1 MHKVKSSQSIFYR
14 DKVNS
19 KSATRLFYQPFSY
32 FFCWNFGIKL
42 LVLYCRECHNKLA
55 LSLPKFFLQLV
66 FKIHFKTFTKI
77 LHSQWFIDILG
88 MSICP
93 LRTADQLERMTLG
106 TQDLATRNKLSII
119 FQYDIIC
126 QTKEYKNWYFCFS
139 TKCKHAALRKKNQVY
154 PWTVVSVS

>member
-1 MHKVKSSQSIFYR
+1 MHKVKSSQSNFYR

-93 LRTADQLERMTLG
+93 LRTADQLER
-106 TQDLATRNKLSII
+106 TQDLATKVII
-119 FQYDIIC
+119 FWLENGKFEFSRKQYIFL
-126 QTKEYKNWYFCFS
+126 KHSKREFCAEFYY
-139 TKCKHAALRKKNQVY
+139 HF
-154 PWTVVSVS
+154 

>member
-1 MHKVKSSQSIFYR
+1 M
-14 DKVNS
+14 NS

-126 QTKEYKNWYFCFS
+126 QTKDYKNWYFCFS
-139 TKCKHAALRKKNQVY
+139 TAMDESLFCQMAISSHIWHHGWMSGRVDNQGSLRRHI
-154 PWTVVSVS
+154 